1 MVVAPFK
8 AEAIAIAMSP
18 AFQTPCHLTQRGLVA
33 LTHSVDTE
41 EARVRVPFAA
51 SHMEMEEVPRRKE
64 PNFTVTAPEFLW
76 HASTSRSCEV
86 LKAMQDST
94 KGFCLTT
101 CRSTLTFFRQRRVD
115 LKLRQHVLY
124 ITFAL

>member
-64 PNFTVTAPEFLW
+64 P
-76 HASTSRSCEV
+76 TSQQLHPNSCGMHQQV
-86 LKAMQDST
+86 GRAR
-94 KGFCLTT
+94 C
-101 CRSTLTFFRQRRVD
+101 
-115 LKLRQHVLY
+115 
-124 ITFAL
+124 